1 MCRSLLDMMIL
12 IGGFQKDQEAKN
24 KLNKFIEKTIKNLNN
39 NQAAE
44 EATPK
49 AARRKV
55 MINLVAAS
63 TCATILHPFEI
74 GGGEERCAFTSE
86 LCSAVVTIAF
96 AQLMVVLCVVCC

>member
-1 MCRSLLDMMIL
+1 MCRSLLEMMIL

-39 NQAAE
+39 NQTA

-49 AARRKV
+49 AAHRKV

-63 TCATILHPFEI
+63 TCAPIQHPFEI
-74 GGGEERCAFTSE
+74 GGGRRGAPLRAS
-86 LCSAVVTIAF
+86 SA
-96 AQLMVVLCVVCC
+96 LLLLLLLSLN

>member
-1 MCRSLLDMMIL
+1 MCRSLLEMMIL

-49 AARRKV
+49 AAHRKV

-63 TCATILHPFEI
+63 TCAPIQHPFEI
-74 GGGEERCAFTSE
+74 GGGGRRGAPLRAS
-86 LCSAVVTIAF
+86 SA
-96 AQLMVVLCVVCC
+96 LLLLLLLSLN

>member
-1 MCRSLLDMMIL
+1 MCRSLLEMMIL
-12 IGGFQKDQEAKN
+12 IGGFQKDQETKN

-49 AARRKV
+49 AAHRKV

-63 TCATILHPFEI
+63 TCAPIQHPFEI
-74 GGGEERCAFTSE
+74 GGGRRGAPLRAS
-86 LCSAVVTIAF
+86 SA
-96 AQLMVVLCVVCC
+96 LLLLLLLSLN